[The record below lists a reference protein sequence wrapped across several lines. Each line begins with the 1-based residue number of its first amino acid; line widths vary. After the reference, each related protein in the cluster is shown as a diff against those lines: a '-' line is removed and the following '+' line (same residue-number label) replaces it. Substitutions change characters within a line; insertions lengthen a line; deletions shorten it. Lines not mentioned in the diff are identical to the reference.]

1 MATSK
6 VLAALDALDRHR
18 FDRVD
23 SNNSLDTLYN
33 KIFIPPGVKEP
44 ATPVSASGTSLPSE
58 GKENRT
64 EYVRFFYII
73 YCLSLQDQE
82 IF

>member
-18 FDRVD
+18 FDRMD
-23 SNNSLDTLYN
+23 ANNSLDTLYN
-33 KIFIPPGVKEP
+33 KIFTPPGGKEAAP
-44 ATPVSASGTSLPSE
+44 TNNTSNSGNTVVE

-64 EYVRFFYII
+64 EYVSYIQM
-73 YCLSLQDQE
+73 L
-82 IF
+82 